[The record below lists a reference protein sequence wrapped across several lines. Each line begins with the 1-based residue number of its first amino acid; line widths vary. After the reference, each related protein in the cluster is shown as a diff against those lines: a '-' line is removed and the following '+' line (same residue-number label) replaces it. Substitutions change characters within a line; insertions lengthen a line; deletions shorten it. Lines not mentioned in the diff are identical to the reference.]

1 MMSAALPAPRHAL
14 RAALMIAAVIAAGCG
29 GSPPVD
35 TATAPAVEAATTPPT
50 EAATALRCP
59 QPPPAATA
67 VESIDWSRYGKLT
80 LPVDEDGRR
89 GPDEIAGAA
98 LARHASAYFFRAR
111 PGQVTAGGYVAGGG
125 ETVFVAPV
133 EGTATTTHAKYL
145 RSELREQIEPGNDR
159 ANWRL
164 AGQHVLRGTALVTQL
179 PTPKDGDRAKTVIA
193 QIHGVDSAP
202 PVKLQVAS
210 TARGV
215 VAYGIYNDTPKGG
228 SGNASRTVPVQ
239 LCMPID
245 YEIRVVDGRLT
256 TTVNGEVLDER
267 DLNAAWSADSFY
279 FKAGNYVQN
288 SAANA
293 SGAAEVVYRALT
305 ISHR

>member
-1 MMSAALPAPRHAL
+1 MIRAAASASRPAAGAALL
-14 RAALMIAAVIAAGCG
+14 VIVAAAAGCG
-29 GSPPVD
+29 GRPAAEI
-35 TATAPAVEAATTPPT
+35 ATRPAATPPAETP
-50 EAATALRCP
+50 AALRCP

-67 VESIDWSRYGKLT
+67 VVPIDWSRYGKLT
-80 LPVDEDGRR
+80 LPIDEDGRR

-98 LARHASAYFFRAR
+98 LDRHQSAYFFRAR
-111 PGQVTAGGYVAGGG
+111 PGQLTDGGYLAGGG

-133 EGTATTTHAKYL
+133 EGDATTKNAKYQ

-164 AGQHVLRGTALVTQL
+164 AGEHLLRGTALVTRL
-179 PTPKDGDRAKTVIA
+179 PTPTDGGRAKTVIA

-210 TARGV
+210 TADGV

-228 SGNASRTVPVQ
+228 SGSASRMLPVS
-239 LCMPID
+239 LCVPID

-256 TTVNGEVLDER
+256 TTVNGERLDER
-267 DLNAAWSADSFY
+267 DLAAAWSGESFY

-288 SAANA
+288 NAATA
-293 SGAAEVVYRALT
+293 SGAAEVVYRALA